1 MGALAKAVQLL
12 LSLTAAA
19 RPTASIPWTR
29 IPAGLF
35 LGGTCFALL
44 MTAAGFLL
52 AAAYLWLEPHW
63 GPAGAAFGVGFALL
77 PIAGFVGF
85 SLYRLITRPMD
96 RGPGLDIFDLT
107 DEAARGV
114 AAAEDWVSQRPLT
127 ATGGAVLLGAL
138 TALMLTQ
145 RRRRY

>member
-1 MGALAKAVQLL
+1 M
-12 LSLTAAA
+12 
-19 RPTASIPWTR
+19 
-29 IPAGLF
+29 
-35 LGGTCFALL
+35 L

-85 SLYRLITRPMD
+85 SLYRLITRPID